1 VRLAVSTAVTALKSL
16 AEPTR
21 LRLVALLGGGEL
33 TVKDLTRILGQ
44 SQPRISRHLRLLG
57 EAGVVERA
65 PEGSW
70 AFFRLAQGG
79 ERALLARLAL
89 DALDGA
95 DAVLTRD
102 RARAEALREER
113 ESAARAYFEA
123 HAGDWDRIRALHVAE
138 GEVEAALSAVL
149 GAGPFELLLDLGTGT
164 GRMLELFGERY
175 RRGIGIDLSSA
186 MLAYARSKLE
196 RKGLLNAQVRQG
208 DIYHIALADRA
219 ADAIVMH
226 QVLHFLRDPERAV
239 REAARVL
246 SPAGRLLIVDFAP
259 HELTFLREQFAHERL
274 GLADSQLVQW
284 LSEAGLAVRERRSLS
299 PVDRGSGQLT
309 VKIWLAGWG
318 ADTGTGG
325 QLRALEQ
332 VT

>member
-1 VRLAVSTAVTALKSL
+1 VRLAVSAAVAALKSL

-57 EAGVVERA
+57 EAGLVERA

-102 RARAEALREER
+102 RARAEALREQR

-175 RRGIGIDLSSA
+175 RRGIGIDLSPA

-208 DIYHIALADRA
+208 DIYHIALSDCA

-274 GLADSQLVQW
+274 GLADTHLEQW
-284 LSEAGLAVRERRSLS
+284 LREAGLEVQERRSLS

-309 VKIWLAGWG
+309 VKIWLAGRG
-318 ADTGTGG
+318 ADTAMGR
-325 QLRALEQ
+325 QLRALEH